1 MNFTMIMDEY
11 LNALIILYT
20 LCRYQTTITF
30 QTPLKC
36 LTG

>member
-1 MNFTMIMDEY
+1 MNFTMIVDEH
-11 LNALIILYT
+11 LNDLIILCS